1 MLQKRQQTKIAAI
14 PHSKIISNLERKV
27 HNTIKKVKKRVGVDG
42 FVLFNPLW
50 GCDGMGAVYPR
61 LRVAYRGLWLFTPS
75 ELVGEDVCEE
85 VFAGSRLFKFYV
97 MCFISAPSP

>member
-1 MLQKRQQTKIAAI
+1 MAAI

-27 HNTIKKVKKRVGVDG
+27 YNTIKKVKKRVGVDG
-42 FVLFNPLW
+42 FVLFNPLR